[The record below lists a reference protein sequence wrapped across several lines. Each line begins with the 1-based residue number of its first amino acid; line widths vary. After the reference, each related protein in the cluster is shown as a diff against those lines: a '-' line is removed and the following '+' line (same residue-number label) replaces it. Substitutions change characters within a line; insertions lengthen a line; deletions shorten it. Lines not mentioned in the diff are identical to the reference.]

1 MAQCLCFCN
10 LTNTF
15 FSTLPDDYEKRLKDE
30 IYGCFKYI
38 GIPIETVYHMPV
50 QDRRYFIMRHNAE
63 QEHLMQ
69 EQDAALNK
77 LCPNQTRSTGNLNT
91 YAKLEQQNNNRRR

>member
-1 MAQCLCFCN
+1 
-10 LTNTF
+10 
-15 FSTLPDDYEKRLKDE
+15 LPDDYEKKLKDE

-63 QEHLMQ
+63 QEHLIHEQ
-69 EQDAALNK
+69 EEMMNK
-77 LCPNQTRSTGNLNT
+77 PGQNQTRNNGNLNA

>member
-1 MAQCLCFCN
+1 MCFCN
-10 LTNTF
+10 LTSTF
-15 FSTLPDDYEKRLKDE
+15 FSTLPDDYEKKLKDE

-63 QEHLMQ
+63 QEHLIHEQ
-69 EQDAALNK
+69 EEMMNK
-77 LCPNQTRSTGNLNT
+77 PGQNQTRTSGNLNA
-91 YAKLEQQNNNRRR
+91 YAKLEQQNNSRRR